1 MARENESA
9 YGAWCAVKE
18 TLPSP
23 EQSRAAEEA
32 RSPDDFARAL
42 STLSLQGPLSDP
54 LAVENA
60 LLCRYARALR
70 IIERFFSSASS
81 EIILWLRSEFD
92 FRNVLLLLKNISGER
107 DDSRVSGLIF
117 PNPPALLNA
126 PDPSS
131 VSSADDILSAYEGSS
146 ISPILAGI
154 RNLFAEK
161 RPFSVIE
168 AAIAVK
174 RYAQLHMVSNKLDAY
189 DRSRITGFILSEL
202 PSMENTLAGRDIPPD
217 VEQTI
222 KNISGHAR
230 KGFFRDKCGMIPEE
244 EYMTSSAARFID
256 LVAARKRIISVCE
269 SSVKAATR

>member
-1 MARENESA
+1 MASENESA

-23 EQSRAAEEA
+23 EQSRAASEA

-42 STLSLQGPLSDP
+42 SALSLQGPLSDP

-70 IIERFFSSASS
+70 FIERFFTSASS

-107 DDSRVSGLIF
+107 DDSRVSALIF
-117 PNPPALLNA
+117 PSPPALRAA

-131 VSSADDILSAYEGSS
+131 VSSVDDILSAYEGSS

-154 RNLFAEK
+154 RNLFAENH
-161 RPFSVIE
+161 PFSVIE
-168 AAIAVK
+168 AAIAVN
-174 RYAQLHMVSNKLDAY
+174 RYAQLHTVSNKLGTY
-189 DRSRITGFILSEL
+189 DRTLIGSFILSDV
-202 PSMENTLAGRDIPPD
+202 SSIQKTIVGRDIPPSLGK
-217 VEQTI
+217 TI
-222 KNISGHAR
+222 KDLAEYAG
-230 KGFFRDKCGMIPEE
+230 KGLFRDENGILPAGER
-244 EYMTSSAARFID
+244 MTSAAARFID
-256 LVAARKRIISVCE
+256 LVAARKRIVSICE
-269 SSVKAATR
+269 SSVKAANR